1 MGVSMLLLLLL
12 LVLPPLLDGWLFD
25 AGGGGRAKG
34 LGGPWAPAL
43 SKADAEGDGG
53 GRTTVEWLASAGLL
67 VVGGPLGPVEV
78 DAAAAAPPP
87 PPPPTPGAGLVPV
100 AGEDPAVILPASDV
114 SLGI

>member
-1 MGVSMLLLLLL
+1 MLLLLL